1 MSDTPVVPPN
11 PFQNPGDYEFFAFVV
26 DGEVA
31 LKIPVQIIVEP
42 MIAALSSD
50 PKVIK
55 LSNSDKLSVKEGW
68 IYDGENFSEPL
79 E

>member
-1 MSDTPVVPPN
+1 MSDTPNLPRN
-11 PFQNPGDYEFFAFVV
+11 PFQYPEDYEFFAFIV

-31 LKIPVQIIVEP
+31 LKFPVQTAVEP

-55 LSNSDKLSVKEGW
+55 LSVSNKLSVKEGW
-68 IYDGENFSEPL
+68 TYDGENFSEPA

>member
-1 MSDTPVVPPN
+1 MSNVPLN
-11 PFQNPGDYEFFAFVV
+11 PFEYSEEFDFFVFVV

-31 LKIPVQIIVEP
+31 FKIPVQTIFEQ

-55 LSNSDKLSVKEGW
+55 LSSQDKLSVKEGW
-68 IYDGENFSEPL
+68 TYDGENFLEPV

>member
-1 MSDTPVVPPN
+1 MSNVPLN
-11 PFQNPGDYEFFAFVV
+11 PFEYSEEFDFFVFVV

-31 LKIPVQIIVEP
+31 FKIPVQTIFEQ

-55 LSNSDKLSVKEGW
+55 LSSQDKLSVKEGW
-68 IYDGENFSEPL
+68 TYDGENFSEPV